1 MRRAV
6 VVLLSAI
13 VLLGTDLVGGGA
25 LVAAQDSTPAAEE
38 EGFGEGVSF
47 EFLGAGETKTLPRD
61 PADIVLV
68 RIGLEPGASLTS
80 DPEDPGIALFAI
92 EAGAVTF
99 SVDAPITVLHL
110 PEGGQPGPDDQHVF
124 AAGEE
129 FTMEEGDSAL
139 FPSHLTGEARNDG
152 DKDASVLATLIVGPQ
167 AAGEREEA
175 EVATPVT

>member
-1 MRRAV
+1 MHRASV
-6 VVLLSAI
+6 LLLSAVVLLESSLI
-13 VLLGTDLVGGGA
+13 GGGA
-25 LVAAQDSTPAAEE
+25 LAAAQVDTPPTE
-38 EGFGEGVSF
+38 EGDFGEGVSF

-152 DKDASVLATLIVGPQ
+152 DEDASILATLIIGPQ

-175 EVATPVT
+175 EAATPVP